1 MNKVF
6 GHQGTSLGVKQIRL
20 SGLPSLML
28 LVIIKKPAL
37 FFK

>member
-1 MNKVF
+1 MNKDF
-6 GHQGTSLGVKQIRL
+6 GHQGICLGVKQIRL

>member
-1 MNKVF
+1 MMNEAF

-28 LVIIKKPAL
+28 LVITKKPAL
-37 FFK
+37 FS